1 MSFYSSSKFRLG
13 VLLTALG
20 LVAVACTASAGNQM
34 FFGKTNPPAGQIM
47 RYVTGSEPES
57 LDPQIGTGQP
67 EGRIY
72 MALFEALCEFDPKT
86 MEPIPAIAER
96 WDVNTD
102 SSEFVFHLRKNARWS
117 NGEQIT
123 ARDFLY
129 TFRRGL
135 SPELASRNGYLGY
148 YIKYAQAYNEGGVFV
163 RDPASNTYLL
173 EKDFSDDS
181 AKTAGA
187 AAAPAPAP
195 LNPASEYQPTAEE
208 PTPDPDTPFHQFIHS
223 PNRLVLP
230 GDEAERA
237 KAVEANPKLK
247 AATDGKV
254 FEPVKAEHMGV
265 EAVDDFTFRITL
277 TQSAPFFVGLMA
289 HQFFHVVPQKVIEKH
304 HEAWTRPENI
314 ITGGPF
320 KLKTWKPYNELVVVR
335 DPNYWDAAHVQL
347 DEIHFYPM
355 DDNPTIMNLYKAG
368 EVEGVLNHT
377 VPAAWLDMIRPL
389 KDHMNAPE
397 MAITYFQINTT
408 KPPMTDVRVRKAFN
422 MAIDKEALSKWRKVT
437 KPLTAF
443 SPEGVFPG
451 YPQPKGDAFDP
462 VKAKQLLAEAG
473 YKDASGK
480 YDPKK
485 FPVDE
490 VEITY
495 NTQESN
501 KAVSEFLQAQWKQN
515 LGLTLPLKSME
526 FKTFLQSRANLEYKG
541 FARAGWIGD
550 YLDPVTFLN
559 LFSTAKGDNGTGW
572 FDPKFVEMLNEAN
585 RTLDPQQRYE
595 LLAKAEAY
603 LIAAQPVIPL
613 TTDATNWMKKPY
625 VKGMYPN
632 PGTMH
637 AWKYVCIERDPAKWD
652 YGVPDMTYKS
662 KDFKERE
669 KELPICTK

>member
-13 VLLTALG
+13 VLLTVLG

-96 WDVNTD
+96 WDINTD

-135 SPELASRNGYLGY
+135 SPELASRNAYLGY
-148 YIKYAQAYNEGGVFV
+148 YVKYAQAYNEGGVFV

-187 AAAPAPAP
+187 AATPAPAP
-195 LNPASEYQPTAEE
+195 LNPASEYQATAEE

-230 GDEAERA
+230 GDEADRA
-237 KAVEANPKLK
+237 KAIEANPKLK
-247 AATDGKV
+247 AATGGKV

-277 TQSAPFFVGLMA
+277 TQSAPFFVGLMG
-289 HQFFHVVPQKVIEKH
+289 HQFFHVVPQKAIEKH

-314 ITGGPF
+314 ITGGAF

-335 DPNYWDAAHVQL
+335 DPNYWDAARVQL

-408 KPPMTDVRVRKAFN
+408 RPPMTDVRVRKAFN

-501 KAVSEFLQAQWKQN
+501 KAISEFLQAQWKQN

-559 LFSTAKGDNGTGW
+559 LFSTATGDNGTGW

-585 RTLDPQQRYE
+585 RSLDPQKRYE

-603 LIAAQPVIPL
+603 LLEAQPVIPL

>member
-1 MSFYSSSKFRLG
+1 MSFYHSGKFRLG
-13 VLLTALG
+13 VLLIGLA

-96 WDVNTD
+96 WDVNRD

-117 NGEQIT
+117 NGEVIT
-123 ARDFLY
+123 AHDFLY
-129 TFRRGL
+129 SFRRGL
-135 SPELASRNGYLGY
+135 SPELASRNAYLGY
-148 YIKYAQAYNEGGVFV
+148 YIKYAQAFNEGGVFV
-163 RDPASNTYLL
+163 RDSAKKEDEPGAYLL
-173 EKDFSDDS
+173 EKDFSDE
-181 AKTAGA
+181 TANTAA
-187 AAAPAPAP
+187 AAAPAP
-195 LNPASEYQPTAEE
+195 LDPAAEYLATAEE
-208 PTPDPDTPFHQFIHS
+208 PKPDPDTPFHHFIHS

-230 GDEAERA
+230 GDEKERA
-237 KAVEANPKLK
+237 KVIDKNPKLK
-247 AATDGKV
+247 AAVEGKQ
-254 FEPVKAEHMGV
+254 FEEVKAEHMGV

-277 TQSAPFFVGLMA
+277 TQSAPFFLGLMA
-289 HQFFHVVPQKVIEKH
+289 HQFFHVVPQKVIEKY

-314 ITGGPF
+314 VTSGAF
-320 KLKTWKPYNELVVVR
+320 RLKSWKPYNELIVVR
-335 DPNYWDAAHVQL
+335 DPNYWDAARVQL

-368 EVEGVLNHT
+368 EVEAVLNHT

-389 KDHMNAPE
+389 KDYMDAPE
-397 MAITYFQINTT
+397 MAITYFQINVTR
-408 KPPMTDVRVRKAFN
+408 PPMNDARVRKAFN
-422 MAIDKEALSKWRKVT
+422 MAIDKEVLSKWRKVT

-443 SPEGVFPG
+443 TPEGVFPG
-451 YPQPKGDAFDP
+451 YPQPKGDKFDP
-462 VKAKQLLAEAG
+462 VKAKQLLAQAG
-473 YKDASGK
+473 YKDAGGN

-541 FARAGWIGD
+541 IARAGWIGD

-559 LFSTAKGDNGTGW
+559 LFSTATGDNGTGW
-572 FDPKFVEMLNEAN
+572 YDPKFVEMLNAAN
-585 RTLDPQQRYE
+585 RELDKQKRYE

-603 LIAAQPVIPL
+603 LLDAQPVIPL
-613 TTDATNWMKKPY
+613 TTDATSWMKKPY

-637 AWKYVCIERDPAKWD
+637 AWKFVCIEHDPSKWD
-652 YGVPDMTYKS
+652 YGIPDMTT
-662 KDFKERE
+662 KDF
-669 KELPICTK
+669 PVCTK

>member
-1 MSFYSSSKFRLG
+1 MSYYHSSKFRLG
-13 VLLTALG
+13 VLLIGLA
-20 LVAVACTASAGNQM
+20 LVAAACTASAGSQM
-34 FFGKTNPPAGQIM
+34 FFGKANPPAGQIM

-96 WDVNTD
+96 WEGNKD
-102 SSEFVFHLRKNARWS
+102 SSEFVFHLRNNARWS

-129 TFRRGL
+129 SFRRGL
-135 SPELASRNGYLGY
+135 SPELASRNAYLGY
-148 YIKYAQAYNEGGVFV
+148 YIKYAQAFNEGGVFV
-163 RDPASNTYLL
+163 RDPAKKEDEPGAYLL
-173 EKDFSDDS
+173 EKDFAED
-181 AKTAGA
+181 AAN
-187 AAAPAPAP
+187 AAAPAAAP
-195 LNPASEYQPTAEE
+195 LDTASEYLATAEE
-208 PTPDPDTPFHQFIHS
+208 PKPDADTPFHHFIHS

-230 GDEAERA
+230 GDEKDRA
-237 KAVEANPKLK
+237 KAIEANPKLK
-247 AATDGKV
+247 AAVAGKQ
-254 FEPVKAEHMGV
+254 FEEVKAEHMGV
-265 EAVDDFTFRITL
+265 EAVNDFTFRITL
-277 TQSAPFFVGLMA
+277 TQSAPFFLGLMA
-289 HQFFHVVPQKVIEKH
+289 HQFFHVVPQKVIEKY

-314 ITGGPF
+314 VTSGAF

-335 DPNYWDAAHVQL
+335 DPNYWDAARVQL

-368 EVEGVLNHT
+368 EVEAVLNHT

-389 KDHMNAPE
+389 KDYMDAPE
-397 MAITYFQINTT
+397 MAITYFQINVT
-408 KPPMTDVRVRKAFN
+408 KPPMNDVRVRKAFN

-443 SPEGVFPG
+443 TPEGVFPG
-451 YPQPKGDAFDP
+451 YPQPKGDKFDP
-462 VKAKQLLAEAG
+462 VKAKQLLAQAG
-473 YKDASGK
+473 YKDANGN

-515 LGLTLPLKSME
+515 LGVTLPLKSME

-541 FARAGWIGD
+541 IARAGWIGD

-559 LFSTAKGDNGTGW
+559 LFSTATGDNGTGW
-572 FDPKFVEMLNEAN
+572 YDPKFVEMLNTAN
-585 RTLDPQQRYE
+585 RELDKQKRYE

-603 LIAAQPVIPL
+603 LLEAQPVIPL
-613 TTDATNWMKKPY
+613 TTDATSWMKKPY

-637 AWKYVCIERDPAKWD
+637 AWKFVCIERDQSKWD
-652 YGVPDMTYKS
+652 YGIPDMTS
-662 KDFKERE
+662 
-669 KELPICTK
+669 KELPVCTK

>member
-1 MSFYSSSKFRLG
+1 MSFYRSSKFRLG
-13 VLLTALG
+13 VLLIALA
-20 LVAVACTASAGNQM
+20 LIAAACAASAGNQM

-96 WDVNTD
+96 WDINTD

-117 NGEQIT
+117 NGEPIT

-129 TFRRGL
+129 SFRRGL

-163 RDPASNTYLL
+163 RDSANNTYLL
-173 EKDFSDDS
+173 EKDFSDEP
-181 AKTAGA
+181 AKA
-187 AAAPAPAP
+187 AVAAPAPAAAP
-195 LNPASEYQPTAEE
+195 VNPASEYKATAEE

-237 KAVEANPKLK
+237 KAIEANPKLK
-247 AATDGKV
+247 AAIEGKT

-289 HQFFHVVPQKVIEKH
+289 HQFFHVVPQKAIEKH

-314 ITGGPF
+314 VTCGPF
-320 KLKTWKPYNELVVVR
+320 KMKSWKPYNELIVVR
-335 DPNYWDAAHVQL
+335 DPNYWDAARVQL

-408 KPPMTDVRVRKAFN
+408 RAPMNDVRVRKAFN

-451 YPQPKGDAFDP
+451 YPQPKGDGFDP

-501 KAVSEFLQAQWKQN
+501 KAISEFLQAQWKQN

-541 FARAGWIGD
+541 IARAGWIGD

-572 FDPKFVEMLNEAN
+572 YDPKFVEMLNEAN
-585 RTLDPQQRYE
+585 RTLDPQQRYV

-603 LIAAQPVIPL
+603 LLEAQPVIPL

-637 AWKYVCIERDPAKWD
+637 AWKYVCIERDQSKWD

-662 KDFKERE
+662 QDFKERE